1 MSPTSSRSS
10 SATAR
15 RRRPGSCSTST
26 TRVGPWSPRDRVNA
40 PSSTSTAST
49 STACGPRWN
58 RPRRWTGRTEVA
70 RHRFNRDRQ
79 GRFRVGLEG
88 PEQQLLAMLPR
99 QVQELLEQ
107 DDPSTT
113 RVFPVAYADD
123 AKAEADYREMM
134 GAQLLQ
140 QHQRCLDTLAATAA
154 ATTIDE
160 SEIHE
165 WLDAL
170 EVLRLVLGTQLDVS
184 EDGIVIEDADPGAAQ
199 FTVYHY
205 LSMLQGEIVD
215 ALAAAL
221 PDGGTAPT
229 GGGR

>member
-1 MSPTSSRSS
+1 V
-10 SATAR
+10 A
-15 RRRPGSCSTST
+15 
-26 TRVGPWSPRDRVNA
+26 
-40 PSSTSTAST
+40 
-49 STACGPRWN
+49 
-58 RPRRWTGRTEVA
+58 RPRFR
-70 RHRFNRDRQ
+70 RDRQ

-88 PEQQLLAMLPR
+88 PEQQLLGMLPR

-107 DDPSTT
+107 EDPSTA
-113 RVFPVAYADD
+113 RVFPVAYTDD
-123 AKAEADYREMM
+123 AKAQADYREMM
-134 GAQLLQ
+134 GSQLLQ
-140 QHQRCLDTLAATAA
+140 QHQRSLDTLAQTASSS
-154 ATTIDE
+154 TIDE

-184 EDGIVIEDADPGAAQ
+184 EDVNMVADTDPRAAQ

-221 PDGGTAPT
+221 PDEGTAPSDSPGR
-229 GGGR
+229 GGTR

>member
-1 MSPTSSRSS
+1 
-10 SATAR
+10 
-15 RRRPGSCSTST
+15 
-26 TRVGPWSPRDRVNA
+26 
-40 PSSTSTAST
+40 
-49 STACGPRWN
+49 
-58 RPRRWTGRTEVA
+58 
-70 RHRFNRDRQ
+70 
-79 GRFRVGLEG
+79 
-88 PEQQLLAMLPR
+88 MLPR

-107 DDPSTT
+107 DDPSTA
-113 RVFPVAYADD
+113 RVFPVAYTDD

-134 GAQLLQ
+134 GTQLLH
-140 QHQRCLDTLAATAA
+140 QHQRSLDTLAATAA
-154 ATTIDE
+154 AATIEE

-184 EDGIVIEDADPGAAQ
+184 ENGAVVEDSDPRAAR

-221 PDGGTAPT
+221 PDGGTTP

>member
-1 MSPTSSRSS
+1 V
-10 SATAR
+10 A
-15 RRRPGSCSTST
+15 
-26 TRVGPWSPRDRVNA
+26 
-40 PSSTSTAST
+40 
-49 STACGPRWN
+49 
-58 RPRRWTGRTEVA
+58 RPRFR
-70 RHRFNRDRQ
+70 RDRQ

-88 PEQQLLAMLPR
+88 PEQQLLSMLPR
-99 QVQELLEQ
+99 QVQELLET
-107 DDPSTT
+107 DDPSTA
-113 RVFPVAYADD
+113 RVFPVAYTDD

-134 GAQLLQ
+134 GTQLLH
-140 QHQRCLDTLAATAA
+140 QHQRSLDTLASTAG

-184 EDGIVIEDADPGAAQ
+184 EDGTMVDESDPRSTQ

-221 PDGGTAPT
+221 PDAGTV
-229 GGGR
+229 GRDR

>member
-1 MSPTSSRSS
+1 MVRSRF
-10 SATAR
+10 R
-15 RRRPGSCSTST
+15 
-26 TRVGPWSPRDRVNA
+26 
-40 PSSTSTAST
+40 
-49 STACGPRWN
+49 
-58 RPRRWTGRTEVA
+58 
-70 RHRFNRDRQ
+70 RDRQ
-79 GRFRVGLEG
+79 GRYRVGLEA

-107 DDPSTT
+107 DDPSTV

-123 AKAEADYREMM
+123 AAAEAEYREMM
-134 GAQLLQ
+134 GSHLLQ
-140 QHQRCLDTLAATAA
+140 QHQRSLDTLAATAT
-154 ATTIDE
+154 ATTVEE

-184 EDGIVIEDADPGAAQ
+184 EDGAAIDDADPRATQ
-199 FTVYHY
+199 FAVYHY

-221 PDGGTAPT
+221 PDAGTERA
-229 GGGR
+229 

>member
-1 MSPTSSRSS
+1 
-10 SATAR
+10 
-15 RRRPGSCSTST
+15 
-26 TRVGPWSPRDRVNA
+26 
-40 PSSTSTAST
+40 
-49 STACGPRWN
+49 
-58 RPRRWTGRTEVA
+58 VA
-70 RHRFNRDRQ
+70 RHRFRRDRQ

-107 DDPSTT
+107 DDPSTA
-113 RVFPVAYADD
+113 RVFPVAYTDD

-134 GAQLLQ
+134 GTQLLH
-140 QHQRCLDTLAATAA
+140 QHQRSLDTLAATAA
-154 ATTIDE
+154 AATIDE

-184 EDGIVIEDADPGAAQ
+184 EDGAVIEDSDPRAAQ